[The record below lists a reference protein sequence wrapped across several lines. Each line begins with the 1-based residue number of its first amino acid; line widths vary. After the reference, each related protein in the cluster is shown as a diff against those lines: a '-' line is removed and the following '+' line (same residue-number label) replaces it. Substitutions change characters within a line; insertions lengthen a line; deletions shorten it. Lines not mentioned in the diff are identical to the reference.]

1 MLLPVPIDL
10 SKLWDVAKNYVAK
23 KDVYSAKI
31 KIVKDKIPDITKIVT
46 ETALNVKISEFKG
59 EIRLITNLA
68 TKAALNVFENE
79 IPSVSNLVKKTDCK
93 TKINEIEK
101 KINCQAEFILQ
112 VILDFKICLFINQH
126 LMRQS

>member
-1 MLLPVPIDL
+1 MKNLPTNLSNLKSVVDKLDVNMLLPVPIDL
-10 SKLWDVAKNYVAK
+10 SKLWDVEKNYVAK

-31 KIVKDKIPDITKIVT
+31 KIVKDKIPDITKLVT

-101 KINCQAEFILQ
+101 KINC
-112 VILDFKICLFINQH
+112 
-126 LMRQS
+126 